1 MIKNIPIFN
10 LLSIGHRGVGKSVF
24 LAGTYADV
32 RSGRQAD
39 SGYIRFEGANDQTQ
53 AQLEELLDYM
63 EQTGQYPPPT
73 LKMTDFTFR
82 GTPRRRHDQTL
93 CEFRWAD
100 VPGEICRPTH
110 PDFEAMLLNSHGCCM
125 FIDAVALV
133 QDLNYPTQ
141 LDEMAQQAE
150 AMASLA
156 AQSGLK
162 YLFALILT
170 KCDLLPAGSANLID
184 IEQRLRPLTTRLDA
198 ARAVYRQFYS
208 SVSIISSGKTSVA
221 VARNTSAPISW
232 MLSELYSASRTRTL
246 LKLGN
251 GCEKA
256 LLKTQLPPLLGQSA
270 NLMPK
275 ALAAFGIAA
284 VGMGLWLGGSQL
296 QFQAGQAQSSPL
308 QEQASLEVRRYEKAL
323 KKNAQDGEA
332 LLRLV
337 DLHREQEQYE
347 SAVGYLERLIA
358 LQPGNFNLYFSKAD
372 LYAAMNR
379 KDKEEAAYDQV
390 LAQQNDNVTALTN
403 KAILRSTQGDV
414 ETARTL
420 FAKAE
425 ANAPDGKLRQTIQA
439 VANDMLNPSDQ

>member
-1 MIKNIPIFN
+1 MIKNIPTFS

-39 SGYIRFEGANDQTQ
+39 SGRIRLEGANDQTQ
-53 AQLEELLDYM
+53 AKLEELLDYM

-93 CEFRWAD
+93 FEFRWVD
-100 VPGEICRPTH
+100 VPGEICRSNH
-110 PDFEAMLLNSHGCCM
+110 PDFEAMLLNSHGCCL

-133 QDLNYPTQ
+133 QNPNYLVQ
-141 LDEMAQQAE
+141 LEEMAQQAE
-150 AMASLA
+150 AMASLV

-170 KCDLLPAGSANLID
+170 KCDLLPGGSTKLID
-184 IEQRLRPLTTRLDA
+184 IEQKLRSLTTRLDA
-198 ARAVYRQFYS
+198 AHAVYRQFYS

-221 VARNTSAPISW
+221 VARNTSAPFSW
-232 MLSELYSASRTRTL
+232 MLSELYRASQARPL

-251 GCEKA
+251 GCENA
-256 LLKTQLPPLLGQSA
+256 LLKIQPSPLLGRSA
-270 NLMPK
+270 NLVPK
-275 ALAAFGIAA
+275 ALAALGIAA
-284 VGMGLWLGGSQL
+284 VGMGLWFGGSQL

-308 QEQASLEVRRYEKAL
+308 QEQASLEIARYEKAL

-332 LLRLV
+332 LLELV
-337 DLHREQEQYE
+337 DLYREQEQYE
-347 SAVGYLERLIA
+347 SAVGYLERLII
-358 LQPGNFNLYFSKAD
+358 LQPGNLNLYFSKAD

-379 KDKEEAAYDQV
+379 KDKEEAAYDEV

-403 KAILRSTQGDV
+403 
-414 ETARTL
+414 
-420 FAKAE
+420 
-425 ANAPDGKLRQTIQA
+425 
-439 VANDMLNPSDQ
+439 